1 MSRTFDIAVI
11 GATSLVGEALL
22 ELLDEREFPVGKLT
36 ALACDEAIGQVASFR
51 ERNLRVRALD
61 AFDLTD
67 VALVFVLE
75 PLAPAQRARIE
86 AAGCALVDLSGAP
99 GSAPC
104 VAAQA
109 NPQALVGRQVRAPLP
124 AVVALAEVLAPLA
137 GLLALRRVTLT
148 ACLAVSA
155 HGREGIEELARQT
168 AQLLNARPLEPGMFG
183 RQIAF
188 NLLAASGAEEDG
200 HGVDERRLAG
210 ELREVL
216 ALPELP
222 VAATCV
228 QAPVFFGDSL
238 AVSLQCA
245 APVDLEA
252 VERCLDAA
260 PGVERIEAG
269 DWPTAVGDAVGQESV
284 YVGRLRRGLH
294 DPCQLDLWIVSD
306 NVRKGAALN
315 AVQLAEL
322 LLNPRP

>member
-1 MSRTFDIAVI
+1 
-11 GATSLVGEALL
+11 
-22 ELLDEREFPVGKLT
+22 
-36 ALACDEAIGQVASFR
+36 
-51 ERNLRVRALD
+51 
-61 AFDLTD
+61 
-67 VALVFVLE
+67 
-75 PLAPAQRARIE
+75 
-86 AAGCALVDLSGAP
+86 
-99 GSAPC
+99 
-104 VAAQA
+104 
-109 NPQALVGRQVRAPLP
+109 
-124 AVVALAEVLAPLA
+124 
-137 GLLALRRVTLT
+137 
-148 ACLAVSA
+148 
-155 HGREGIEELARQT
+155 
-168 AQLLNARPLEPGMFG
+168 MFG

>member
-1 MSRTFDIAVI
+1 MNRTFDIAVI

-124 AVVALAEVLAPLA
+124 AVVAL
-137 GLLALRRVTLT
+137 RRVTLT

-168 AQLLNARPLEPGMFG
+168 AQLLNARPLEPGLFG

-200 HGVDERRLAG
+200 HAVDERRLAG